1 MASEQAAT
9 NRIAVTISFPPSSGL
24 LPTGLENPLQN
35 NKTLSFFSH
44 WYKFASDR
52 FSRSMVAMEFLF
64 FFCLFMREMNF
75 ELMDIRLLRLGARKM
90 VIVGM
95 LHSCCCCC
103 CCGGGR

>member
-24 LPTGLENPLQN
+24 LPTGLENRLQN

-44 WYKFASDR
+44 WYKFASNR
-52 FSRSMVAMEFLF
+52 FSRSMVAMEFL

-95 LHSCCCCC
+95 LRCCC
-103 CCGGGR
+103 CCGGGCR